1 MYKEKNV
8 INVMHGLVSLLDVD
22 HYKIVED
29 IWNKLET
36 NFGLTG
42 IKVTPF
48 PHFSWQV
55 AEDYEWDLIAE
66 KMKGISQNIKPFIVQ
81 TAGLGIF
88 SGDSP
93 IIFIAV
99 LKDLNLMKHHANI
112 FNIIEPVAKGSVP
125 YYHPDAWIPHI
136 SLAYSDITK
145 KNIGNV
151 MKFLSFRTFH
161 WEIEIDNIALIYE
174 PTGSI
179 GQLKHKFKF
188 SG

>member
-1 MYKEKNV
+1 
-8 INVMHGLVSLLDVD
+8 MHGLVSLLDVD

-29 IWNKLET
+29 IWNELET
-36 NFGLTG
+36 DFGLKG
-42 IKVTPF
+42 INVTPF

-66 KMKGISQNIKPFIVQ
+66 KMRGISQNIKPFIVR

-99 LKDLNLMKHHANI
+99 LKDLNLIKHHADI
-112 FNIIEPVAKGSVP
+112 FNIVQPVANGSVP
-125 YYHPDAWIPHI
+125 FYHPNVWVPHI
-136 SLAYSDITK
+136 SLAYTDVTENNIGAITK
-145 KNIGNV
+145 
-151 MKFLSFRTFH
+151 FLAFRNFN

-179 GQLKHKFKF
+179 GQIKHRFKLTK
-188 SG
+188 

>member
-1 MYKEKNV
+1 
-8 INVMHGLVSLLDVD
+8 MHGLVSFLDAS

-29 IWNKLET
+29 IWSELET
-36 NFGLTG
+36 KFGLTG

-55 AEDYEWDLIAE
+55 AEDYEWDIMAE
-66 KMKGISQNIKPFIVQ
+66 KMKEISEKTSPFIVR

-88 SGDSP
+88 SGESP
-93 IIFIAV
+93 IIFIAII
-99 LKDLNLMKHHANI
+99 KDLNLIKHHEII
-112 FNIIEPVAKGSVP
+112 FDIIEPVAKGSVP
-125 YYHPDAWIPHI
+125 YYHPNGWIPHI
-136 SLAYSDITK
+136 SLAYFDITE
-145 KNIGNV
+145 NNVGSV
-151 MKFLSFRTFH
+151 MKLLSFRNFH

>member
-1 MYKEKNV
+1 
-8 INVMHGLVSLLDVD
+8 MHGLVSLLDVD
-22 HYKIVED
+22 HYKMVED
-29 IWNKLET
+29 IWNELET

-55 AEDYEWDLIAE
+55 TEDFEWDLIVE
-66 KMKGISQNIKPFIVQ
+66 KMKEISENTPPFNVR
-81 TAGLGIF
+81 TASLGIF

-99 LKDLNLMKHHANI
+99 LKDLNLIKHHANI
-112 FNIIEPVAKGSVP
+112 LNIVEPVSKGIVP
-125 YYHPDAWIPHI
+125 YYHPNVWVPHI
-136 SLAYSDITK
+136 SLAYTDVTEN
-145 KNIGNV
+145 NIGAI
-151 MKFLSFRTFH
+151 MKFLALKNFN

-174 PTGSI
+174 PNGSI
-179 GQLKHKFKF
+179 GQLKHRFKF